1 MNTFLNDLKYAFRM
15 LRKKPGFTAIALIT
29 LAIGIGANT
38 FMFSLVNV
46 MIFRPAQVEDPERL
60 VHCGIRLSGPHDGY
74 FGYQMYTQICDDNQA
89 FSDLIALSHG
99 SGSSSWVQDSTIK
112 PMSIR
117 YTSANYFSALGVK
130 PVYGRAFLPEEERYG
145 SEPVAV
151 LSYRMW
157 KELGGDPQVVGQ
169 IMDINH
175 AFCRVA
181 GVAPKGFHG
190 TTIMGPDL
198 WLPLGA
204 YAAVNLPHKE
214 GRRYPPLFLMG
225 RLKPD
230 LDMAAA
236 EAQLQVL
243 TPRVRESNRYH
254 RDDPKAKIYL
264 ARLHR
269 WFLGAGN
276 PDHEKGLRQTSM
288 GLMGISSVIL
298 LIACLN
304 LANMLNVQGAQRQRE
319 IAIRMAIGGGRLR
332 IIRQLL
338 IESLLL
344 ALLGGAMAAIPALV
358 GIRMFNSYMVRIN
371 EPIQLP
377 SFDVRVFSATLGCC
391 LIATV
396 LFGLKP
402 ALNLSKRDVIG
413 DLKDAGVGMI
423 RATRRKW
430 RFMPRGL
437 SVIGQIAL
445 SVAFTMVATLFVRTA
460 LKVANS
466 CPGFDL
472 DGKIVVK
479 VDALASGYTQ
489 AQAQAACNMLGERLK
504 GTSGIEA
511 VGWSRGFPVGE
522 ISAGLSGTIREYK
535 PGVEDDNAKSL
546 LRRGFMVFSVHG
558 DYFEAMGVR
567 LMQGRPFRSL
577 DSKTE
582 TEPPIII
589 DQGLARK
596 LRRDGNALDCLIQH
610 GSGSDLPVY
619 RVVGVVPNQ
628 QDPSGASS
636 EWAHVYQPI
645 SADQVPIYMH
655 IRTSPEMESTL
666 LKSLGSAIRKI
677 DPQLEV
683 VSLMSLAD
691 HHRRGHAVGG
701 AKFNATATT
710 IFGGLAMFL
719 AGLGLYAVK
728 GHLVATR
735 TNEIGLRMALGA
747 TRWDVLA
754 LVFRQNAV
762 STLVGLVLGILLAIG
777 LTSLIR
783 SGLHGINPMDPV
795 SIIATVV
802 VLAMTSLLAGYVP
815 ARRAVMIDPMEALR
829 YE

>member
-1 MNTFLNDLKYAFRM
+1 MSTLINDLQYAFRR
-15 LRKKPGFTAIALIT
+15 LCKHPGFTAIALVT

-38 FMFSLVNV
+38 FMFSLVNM

-60 VHCGIRLSGPHDGY
+60 VHCGFRGSEPHDGP
-74 FGYQMYTQICDDNQA
+74 FRYQMYTQICDDNQA
-89 FSDLIALSHG
+89 FSDLIALSSGH
-99 SGSSSWVQDSTIK
+99 GSSSWVQGSTIK
-112 PMSIR
+112 PMDIM

-130 PVYGRAFLPEEERYG
+130 PVYGRTFLPEEERYG
-145 SEPVAV
+145 SESVAV

-157 KELGGDPQVVGQ
+157 KELGGDPQLVGQ
-169 IMDINH
+169 IIDINTRP
-175 AFCRVA
+175 CRVV

-204 YAAVNLPHKE
+204 YGAVNLPHKE
-214 GRRYPPLFLMG
+214 GSRYPSLLLIG

-243 TPRVRESNRYH
+243 TPRVKASIPYY
-254 RDDPKAKIYL
+254 RDDPKVKIYL

-269 WFLGAGN
+269 WFLGAEN
-276 PDHEKGLRQTSM
+276 PDDTKGLRQSGMTMM
-288 GLMGISSVIL
+288 GVSSVIL

-358 GIRMFNSYMVRIN
+358 GIRMFNAYTVRLN
-371 EPIQLP
+371 EPIELP

-445 SVAFTMVATLFVRTA
+445 SVVFVMVATLFVRTA

-511 VGWSRGFPVGE
+511 VGWSRGFPVGDA
-522 ISAGLSGTIREYK
+522 SPGLSQKIMEYQ

-546 LRRGFMVFSVHG
+546 LRRGPMVFSVHG

-577 DSKTE
+577 DSKAE

-610 GSGSDLPVY
+610 GWGSDLQVY

-636 EWAHVYQPI
+636 EWAHIYQPI

-655 IRTSPEMESTL
+655 IQTSPEMESTL
-666 LKSLGSAIRKI
+666 LQSLGSAIRKI

-691 HHRRGHAVGG
+691 HHRRGHTVVG
-701 AKFNATATT
+701 AKMNATATT

-747 TRWDVLA
+747 KRWDVLA

-762 STLVGLVLGILLAIG
+762 STLAGLVLGILLAIG

-783 SGLHGINPMDPV
+783 NSLQGISPMDPV
-795 SIIATVV
+795 SIITTVV
-802 VLAMTSLLAGYVP
+802 VLAVTSLLAGYVP
-815 ARRAVMIDPMEALR
+815 ARRAVNIDPMEALR

>member
-1 MNTFLNDLKYAFRM
+1 MNDLKYAIRM
-15 LRKKPGFTAIALIT
+15 MRKRPGFTVIALIT

-38 FMFSLVNV
+38 FMFSLVN
-46 MIFRPAQVEDPERL
+46 MLIFRPAQVEDPERL
-60 VHCGIRLSGPHDGY
+60 VHFGVRGSERDGPL
-74 FGYQMYTQICDDNQA
+74 GYQMYTQICDDNQA
-89 FSDLIALSHG
+89 FSDLIALSQG
-99 SGSSSWVQDSTIK
+99 GGSSSWVQGSTIK

-130 PVYGRAFLPEEERYG
+130 PAYGRTFLPEEERYG

-151 LSYRMW
+151 LSFRMW

-169 IMDINH
+169 IMDINLRP
-175 AFCRVA
+175 CRVV

-204 YAAVNLPHKE
+204 YAAVHLPHKE
-214 GRRYPPLFLMG
+214 GRRYPSLFLIG

-243 TPRVRESNRYH
+243 TPRVKESHRYY
-254 RDDPKAKIYL
+254 RDDPKVKIYL

-269 WFLGAGN
+269 WFLGAEN
-276 PDHEKGLRQTSM
+276 PGHTKGLRQSGVAMM
-288 GLMGISSVIL
+288 GVSFVIL

-319 IAIRMAIGGGRLR
+319 IAIRMAVGGGRLR

-358 GIRMFNSYMVRIN
+358 GIRMFNAYMVRLN
-371 EPIQLP
+371 EGIELP

-423 RATRRKW
+423 RATGRKW

-437 SVIGQIAL
+437 AMTGQIAL
-445 SVAFTMVATLFVRTA
+445 SVAFAMVATLFVRTA
-460 LKVANS
+460 LKVANA

-472 DGKIVVK
+472 DGKIVVE

-489 AQAQAACNMLGERLK
+489 AQAQAACHMLGERLK

-511 VGWSRGFPVGE
+511 VGWSRGFPVGKLT
-522 ISAGLSGTIREYK
+522 AGLSGTIMEYK

-546 LRRGFMVFSVHG
+546 LRGGLMVFSVHG
-558 DYFEAMGVR
+558 DYFEAMGIR

-610 GSGSDLPVY
+610 GAGSDLPVY

-636 EWAHVYQPI
+636 EWAHIYQPI

-655 IRTSPEMESTL
+655 IQTSSEMESTL
-666 LKSLGSAIRKI
+666 LQSLGSAIRKI

-691 HHRRGHAVGG
+691 HHRRGHTVGG
-701 AKFNATATT
+701 AKMNATTTT

-728 GHLVATR
+728 AYMVATR

-762 STLVGLVLGILLAIG
+762 STLAGLVLGILLAIG
-777 LTSLIR
+777 LTSLVR
-783 SGLHGINPMDPV
+783 SGLHGINPMDPM

-802 VLAMTSLLAGYVP
+802 VLALTSLLAGYVP
-815 ARRAVMIDPMEALR
+815 ARRAVKIDPMEALR

>member
-1 MNTFLNDLKYAFRM
+1 MTHIFNDLKYAFRR
-15 LRKKPGFTAIALIT
+15 LCKHPGFTAIALIT

-38 FMFSLVNV
+38 FMFSLVN
-46 MIFRPAQVEDPERL
+46 MLIFRPAQVEDPERL
-60 VHCGIRLSGPHDGY
+60 VYCGIRLSGPHDGF

-89 FSDLIALSHG
+89 FSDLIALSSG
-99 SGSSSWVQDSTIK
+99 GGSSSWVQGSTIK
-112 PMSIR
+112 RMSIR

-130 PVYGRAFLPEEERYG
+130 PVYGRAFLPEEERHG

-169 IMDINH
+169 IMDINTRL
-175 AFCRVA
+175 CRVV

-190 TTIMGPDL
+190 TTIVTGPDL

-243 TPRVRESNRYH
+243 TPRVKASHRYY
-254 RDDPKAKIYL
+254 RDDPKVKIYL
-264 ARLHR
+264 ARPHR
-269 WFLGAGN
+269 WFLGAEK
-276 PDHEKGLRQTSM
+276 PDERKGLRQSCMTMM
-288 GLMGISSVIL
+288 GVSSVIL

-358 GIRMFNSYMVRIN
+358 GIRMVNAYSARLN
-371 EPIQLP
+371 EGIELP
-377 SFDVRVFSATLGCC
+377 SFDVRVFSATLGFC

-402 ALNLSKRDVIG
+402 ALSLSKRDVIG

-445 SVAFTMVATLFVRTA
+445 SVVFVMVATLFVRTA

-504 GTSGIEA
+504 GRSGIEA

-546 LRRGFMVFSVHG
+546 LRRGPMVFSVHG

-701 AKFNATATT
+701 AKFNAIWGAGHVSGRTRSLRSQGA
-710 IFGGLAMFL
+710 FGGNTHQRNWSSH
-719 AGLGLYAVK
+719 GLGRYTLGCSSPSLSSECGFDTGVAGTWHPA
-728 GHLVATR
+728 GH
-735 TNEIGLRMALGA
+735 
-747 TRWDVLA
+747 WPD
-754 LVFRQNAV
+754 
-762 STLVGLVLGILLAIG
+762 LLNSQWAPW
-777 LTSLIR
+777 
-783 SGLHGINPMDPV
+783 H
-795 SIIATVV
+795 
-802 VLAMTSLLAGYVP
+802 
-815 ARRAVMIDPMEALR
+815 
-829 YE
+829 